1 MKKLIGIL
9 FLWSV
14 LICSVHAEVIVLRSG
29 KTIKGEILLNND
41 EVLILRQKD
50 GSRFQFP
57 KQEII
62 SIDADAIQKS
72 QSTTDTLV
80 LNKVAFN
87 LSVAGG
93 ATHTPNGWGG
103 FVQPMLFIGA
113 NIAKNQPVFVGGSIG
128 YNGVITRDNTYSWIP
143 IQATLRCPIV
153 RKKTGNNTMDGQG
166 HKPERSAPFSTTT
179 VSLSTADGSS
189 LPSVYTK
196 MRLSNFP
203 GCPLGLYLAL
213 ISAVSPGATNLLST
227 DAVRQEQ
234 EDTSLVTSRT
244 LVPTLLKLNTKV
256 LGASSSFIVSATR
269 CFVSKL
275 KADESEESCGSATL
289 SILSLGIILN

>member
-153 RKKTGNNTMDGQG
+153 RKKTGNNTMDGQ
-166 HKPERSAPFSTTT
+166 P
-179 VSLSTADGSS
+179 
-189 LPSVYTK
+189 
-196 MRLSNFP
+196 
-203 GCPLGLYLAL
+203 L
-213 ISAVSPGATNLLST
+213 ISASIGYAIATSQEWEGGICFGVDAGWQKSLNNKVSFYIALTAQCLQTRIKTIETIHDNAYQNFRGC
-227 DAVRQEQ
+227 
-234 EDTSLVTSRT
+234 T
-244 LVPTLLKLNTKV
+244 L
-256 LGASSSFIVSATR
+256 
-269 CFVSKL
+269 
-275 KADESEESCGSATL
+275 GSIGL
-289 SILSLGIILN
+289 CLGITL

>member
-143 IQATLRCPIV
+143 IQATLRYPIV
-153 RKKTGNNTMDGQG
+153 RKKTGSNTVDGQ
-166 HKPERSAPFSTTT
+166 P
-179 VSLSTADGSS
+179 
-189 LPSVYTK
+189 
-196 MRLSNFP
+196 
-203 GCPLGLYLAL
+203 L
-213 ISAVSPGATNLLST
+213 ISTSIGYAIATSQEWDGGICVGV
-227 DAVRQEQ
+227 DAGWQKRLTNKANFYIALTVRCLQTRMKTTEIIHENKFQ
-234 EDTSLVTSRT
+234 NFKGCT
-244 LVPTLLKLNTKV
+244 L
-256 LGASSSFIVSATR
+256 
-269 CFVSKL
+269 
-275 KADESEESCGSATL
+275 GSIGL
-289 SILSLGIILN
+289 CLGITI

>member
-72 QSTTDTLV
+72 QSTTDTV
-80 LNKVAFN
+80 VSNKIAFN

-113 NIAKNQPVFVGGSIG
+113 NIAKNQPVFVGGRIG
-128 YNGVITRDNTYSWIP
+128 YNSVITGDNT
-143 IQATLRCPIV
+143 
-153 RKKTGNNTMDGQG
+153 
-166 HKPERSAPFSTTT
+166 
-179 VSLSTADGSS
+179 
-189 LPSVYTK
+189 
-196 MRLSNFP
+196 
-203 GCPLGLYLAL
+203 
-213 ISAVSPGATNLLST
+213 
-227 DAVRQEQ
+227 
-234 EDTSLVTSRT
+234 
-244 LVPTLLKLNTKV
+244 
-256 LGASSSFIVSATR
+256 
-269 CFVSKL
+269 
-275 KADESEESCGSATL
+275 
-289 SILSLGIILN
+289 